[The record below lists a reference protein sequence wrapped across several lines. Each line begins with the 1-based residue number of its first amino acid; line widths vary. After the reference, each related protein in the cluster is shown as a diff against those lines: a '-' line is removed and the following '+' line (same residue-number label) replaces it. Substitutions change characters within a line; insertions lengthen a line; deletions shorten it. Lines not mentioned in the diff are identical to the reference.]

1 MDRTDQSLIALRR
14 ILRST
19 ELYTRDLASAA
30 GLTPAQLR
38 VLQIVSGKGGTATP
52 KELSKQMGVSQAT
65 VTALVDKLV
74 ARGHVARER
83 SDVDRRQ
90 TNVNI
95 TARGRA
101 AVAEAPDALQ
111 QRYVKAFEA
120 LEGWE
125 QMMLVA
131 ALERVA
137 GMLDA
142 RDLDAA
148 RDATIDASDWFYEGA
163 ARKAVA
169 AGTPVDRDALRDLY
183 VEAHVEAAEF
193 YDGIAR
199 QAWGRSPVHVLLL
212 HETDIAA
219 MWIDDLVRALR
230 AKGWTIVSADEA
242 FADPIAADAATYDTP
257 FAQGTLTEQVAWQE
271 GVPAPRWYRGNNTD
285 LAQEWFDARVLAR
298 SADDED

>member
-101 AVAEAPDALQ
+101 A
-111 QRYVKAFEA
+111 
-120 LEGWE
+120 
-125 QMMLVA
+125 A
-131 ALERVA
+131 ALCQSLRGA
-137 GMLDA
+137 GGL
-142 RDLDAA
+142 
-148 RDATIDASDWFYEGA
+148 G
-163 ARKAVA
+163 
-169 AGTPVDRDALRDLY
+169 
-183 VEAHVEAAEF
+183 
-193 YDGIAR
+193 
-199 QAWGRSPVHVLLL
+199 
-212 HETDIAA
+212 
-219 MWIDDLVRALR
+219 
-230 AKGWTIVSADEA
+230 
-242 FADPIAADAATYDTP
+242 
-257 FAQGTLTEQVAWQE
+257 
-271 GVPAPRWYRGNNTD
+271 
-285 LAQEWFDARVLAR
+285 
-298 SADDED
+298 ADDAGRRSGACGGDA